1 MTRDDKSEN
10 SRPRGAVA
18 VTLDPDVLLK
28 RARARLARAD
38 DGFIPAS
45 LGHGPLPQMLFAAD
59 RGNATV
65 VNGECDGAL
74 ENVDGEIEVWF
85 SREGTPVSVPL
96 TLEDINDSA
105 TEATLDLADGI
116 LALNDEADAM
126 HEHWFRRYDADHR
139 PS

>member
-1 MTRDDKSEN
+1 MKSNRSRDTKPEI
-10 SRPRGAVA
+10 AVR
-18 VTLDPDVLLK
+18 K
-28 RARARLARAD
+28 RLHAAGLRYRVDYRL
-38 DGFIPAS
+38 
-45 LGHGPLPQMLFAAD
+45 LPQMLFAAD

-65 VNGECDGAL
+65 VNGEGDGAL